1 MQLPIPDDV
10 QLDWS
15 KVSGALIGSAEKAII
30 LGYMKKLD
38 IPLDLAGK
46 INVGGATDS
55 QFDNVKISHLQS
67 QPSDKG
73 TKLTFSAQAIF

>member
-1 MQLPIPDDV
+1 
-10 QLDWS
+10 
-15 KVSGALIGSAEKAII
+15 
-30 LGYMKKLD
+30 MKKLD